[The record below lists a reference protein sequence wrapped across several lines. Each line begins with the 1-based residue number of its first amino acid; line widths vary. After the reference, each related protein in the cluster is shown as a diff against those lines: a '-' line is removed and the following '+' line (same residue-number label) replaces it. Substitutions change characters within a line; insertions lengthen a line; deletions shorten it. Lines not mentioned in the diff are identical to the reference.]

1 MPFGPAVCRCSYA
14 CALHVVVVLL
24 CVVVGASSVFW
35 SFLMFSPSLL
45 PLLFHYNVYYC
56 YYSTELP
63 ALCDGCLGWGW
74 VWRAGL
80 VAGLRVGQ
88 AFGMFLLPGFGVG
101 SSSPWVPGHPTSMC
115 DSGVNSL
122 CPTIITSTACA
133 SSVFLSSYI
142 NTILNQSVLLFFG
155 LFF

>member
-1 MPFGPAVCRCSYA
+1 MACCGVSFFARVCVTIQAWGEQFFVPFGPAVCRCSYA

-35 SFLMFSPSLL
+35 SFLVFSPSLL

-115 DSGVNSL
+115 DSGVN
-122 CPTIITSTACA
+122 
-133 SSVFLSSYI
+133 
-142 NTILNQSVLLFFG
+142 
-155 LFF
+155 